1 MANIEELRNREG
13 LSLPRGAAISGVIFG
28 SLMMVALSLVRY
40 AVPANVS
47 EPGEWLLEPH
57 RRDAVLLGL
66 DLVPFSGIAFLWFM
80 GVLRTAMGDEEDRFF
95 ATVFLGS
102 GLLFVAS
109 IFASAAVTAALIEST
124 ATGKLY
130 YFGRSLSDELM
141 NLFAVKMAGVFIFSS
156 CTISRKIGI
165 FPRWIAFSGYGCGL
179 ALLLI
184 IANWRW
190 IALVFPAWMLLLSG
204 QMLLTEFRGAPIAT
218 AGDKDSKHS
227 QSRVGIQ

>member
-28 SLMMVALSLVRY
+28 ILMMVALSLVRY

-80 GVLRTAMGDEEDRFF
+80 GVLRTAMGNEEDRFF

-124 ATGKLY
+124 ATGELY
-130 YFGRSLSDELM
+130 YFGRSLSDQLM

-156 CTISRKIGI
+156 CTIGRKIRI
-165 FPRWIAFSGYGCGL
+165 FPTWIAFSGYGCGL

-190 IALVFPAWMLLLSG
+190 IALVFPAWMLVLSG
-204 QMLLTEFRGAPIAT
+204 QMLLTELIEEPTAPT
-218 AGDKDSKHS
+218 GDNESKHS
-227 QSRVGIQ
+227 RSGVGIR